1 MGSARLTSVLL
12 LVAIVLGLSCRHIAT
27 ARPLLETEQQQ
38 QRALIIQSLQRG
50 PVPPSKSSPCGH
62 VPGRGS
68 GRCPLNE
75 MNVAGSGL
83 FGVRPHPAPAGD
95 VVVAMEVAPVAKAN

>member
-27 ARPLLETEQQQ
+27 ARPLLETEQ
-38 QRALIIQSLQRG
+38 QSLQRG